1 MKLNFEQ
8 QIDKFITSGSKKL
21 LAENL
26 FYTASKFRFHGVV
39 KLWLYNTTGSVFKTK
54 DQETGKGMDIG
65 GHNGKSG
72 NSRDS
77 WASIDEIMIL
87 LVLRYWY
94 IRIMILLVL
103 IY

>member
-26 FYTASKFRFHGVV
+26 FYTASKFRFYGVV

-54 DQETGKGMDIG
+54 DQETGKGLDIG
-65 GHNGKSG
+65 GPNVKSG
-72 NSRDS
+72 NSFDK
-77 WASIDEIMIL
+77 
-87 LVLRYWY
+87 
-94 IRIMILLVL
+94 
-103 IY
+103 